1 MQKGRRTAAGTG
13 MVRSSETTEN
23 GDVDADAL
31 LKKESPIPT
40 CSGDGA
46 ACAVRIVVLSAAP
59 LLRRSFVHGKNDH
72 VGGIE
77 TALHAASC
85 VWGKHIAATLNEV
98 LQRGIFHV
106 RKKFR

>member
-1 MQKGRRTAAGTG
+1 MSWMGRG
-13 MVRSSETTEN
+13 RSSETTED

-46 ACAVRIVVLSAAP
+46 ACAVWIVVLSAAP

-77 TALHAASC
+77 TALHAASR
-85 VWGKHIAATLNEV
+85 VRGKHIAATLNEV
-98 LQRGIFHV
+98 LQRGISYA
-106 RKKFR
+106 RGKLW

>member
-40 CSGDGA
+40 CSGDG
-46 ACAVRIVVLSAAP
+46 
-59 LLRRSFVHGKNDH
+59 LRARFG
-72 VGGIE
+72 
-77 TALHAASC
+77 
-85 VWGKHIAATLNEV
+85 
-98 LQRGIFHV
+98 
-106 RKKFR
+106 

>member
-46 ACAVRIVVLSAAP
+46 ACAVRI
-59 LLRRSFVHGKNDH
+59 
-72 VGGIE
+72 
-77 TALHAASC
+77 
-85 VWGKHIAATLNEV
+85 ATLSCWRHRNSPPRGIFVYVKNYHTDIARNEV
-98 LQRGIFHV
+98 LQCGISYARG
-106 RKKFR
+106 KLW